1 MVLLA
6 FAESSVQL
14 VPDGTIF
21 IHIGLILL
29 MIFILNR
36 TFFKPINRVIE
47 SREKN
52 KSGGSEAQS
61 LLSEV
66 SEKESRYSEAM
77 REARSEGYKVIEQTR
92 AEAVSAKQERLS
104 ATKTETEA
112 MLATETAN
120 IEQQTAAARQA
131 IASEAEKMAEKI
143 SATILKA

>member
-6 FAESSVQL
+6 FAESVQL

-29 MIFILNR
+29 MIYILNR
-36 TFFKPINRVIE
+36 TFFRPVNRVIE

-52 KSGGSEAQS
+52 KAGGSEAQN
-61 LLSEV
+61 LLAEV
-66 SEKESRYSEAM
+66 SQKESRYQDAM
-77 REARSEGYKVIEQTR
+77 REARSKGYEIIEQTR
-92 AEAVSAKQERLS
+92 AEAVGAKQERLS
-104 ATKTETEA
+104 ATRAETEQ
-112 MLATETAN
+112 LLTTETAS

-143 SATILKA
+143 SASILKA